1 MNDSRR
7 LELPVRVRFDEA
19 TPAGHCRASAHLRA
33 MQDVAWAHSTSL
45 GFDLAWY
52 RARGRFWLVRCL
64 VLQVLLPVE
73 PGTRLTVSTEVTAM
87 RRIWARRESDFS
99 TADGTLVAHGLADW
113 VMTTGEGTPTRI
125 PDEFIARF
133 GGPERLEP
141 AHVES
146 ADPPADASITRIA
159 VAPRDLDP
167 MGHANNAVHVD
178 WLDEAVVRA
187 GGDSLPD
194 ATPRRYHLEYLAP
207 AARDASL
214 IALTWPDGDGWRCA
228 VRTEGGAEVL
238 RATLHPGSA

>member
-19 TPAGHCRASAHLRA
+19 TPAGHFRASAHLRA

-45 GFDLAWY
+45 GFDLPWY

-64 VLQVLLPVE
+64 VLEVLHSVE

-87 RRIWARRESDFS
+87 RRIWARRESEFS

-125 PDEFIARF
+125 PDELIARF
-133 GGPERLEP
+133 GVPQQFEP
-141 AHVES
+141 AHL
-146 ADPPADASITRIA
+146 DPADSPAEASITRIA
-159 VAPRDLDP
+159 VALRDLDP

-187 GGDSLPD
+187 GDESLPD

-214 IALTWPDGDGWRCA
+214 VATTWPDGAGWRFA
-228 VRTEGGAEVL
+228 LRTEGGAEVL
-238 RATLHPGSA
+238 RATLRPGPA